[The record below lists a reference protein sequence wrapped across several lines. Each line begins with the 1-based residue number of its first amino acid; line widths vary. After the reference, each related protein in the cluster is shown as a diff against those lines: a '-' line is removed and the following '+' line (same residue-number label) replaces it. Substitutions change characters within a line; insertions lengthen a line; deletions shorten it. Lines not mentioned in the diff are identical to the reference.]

1 MRHKARKKLLD
12 TIREALA
19 GIQIINQK
27 LNGFLNLNPGL
38 RGEKFNQEK
47 RLLRSCRNWQN
58 ESGKLALSQSDC
70 IQSESRLLS
79 RSCLLSFPA
88 SLRHQVLLCNNLIQ
102 NLPQYCKIRF
112 IYL

>member
-38 RGEKFNQEK
+38 RG
-47 RLLRSCRNWQN
+47 
-58 ESGKLALSQSDC
+58 
-70 IQSESRLLS
+70 
-79 RSCLLSFPA
+79 
-88 SLRHQVLLCNNLIQ
+88 
-102 NLPQYCKIRF
+102 
-112 IYL
+112 